1 MTTQTTVSSEGLLDF
16 IEDGDVLINFTANLL
31 ECSLPFVS
39 CSLDGEAKV
48 ATDQPSPVAGEI
60 KIAAVAA
67 LQSDRA
73 KRFVV
78 LSDGSPQAREFA
90 DQLSAAGVAT
100 ASFVLAEDCAADS
113 FMDEDDAEAVA
124 ERLRQLGYI

>member
-1 MTTQTTVSSEGLLDF
+1 MTTQTTVSSEGLLDV

-39 CSLDGEAKV
+39 CSPDGEAQI
-48 ATDQPSPVAGEI
+48 ATGQPLPVAGNI
-60 KIAAVAA
+60 KTDAVVA
-67 LQSDRA
+67 LQSDQT

-78 LSDGSPQAREFA
+78 LSDGSQQAREFV
-90 DQLSAAGVAT
+90 DQLTAAGAAT

-113 FMDEDDAEAVA
+113 FMDEGDSEAVA